1 MKIAVYTAQEEVNY
15 MPKRVLLKLS
25 GESLA
30 KEGARGVTPQA
41 LKSIALEIKSAL
53 ATKCQLAI
61 VIGGG
66 NIWRG
71 VRDGGGIIDRV
82 NADNMGM
89 LATIINAIA
98 LQSALEEI
106 NVPTRVMTAINVYQL
121 AEPFIKRK
129 AVRHLEKGRVV
140 IFAGGTGNPFFTT
153 DTAAALR
160 ASEIKADIILKAT
173 QVDGVYDSDPKK
185 NPKAKLI
192 KEITYEEAIKKGLRF
207 MDTAALAMALEN
219 KFKLCVFNLH
229 KKGNIKLAAEG
240 KKVGTMIH

>member
-1 MKIAVYTAQEEVNY
+1 

-25 GESLA
+25 GEALME
-30 KEGARGVTPQA
+30 EGSRGINPAA
-41 LKSIALEIKSAL
+41 LRSIAAEIKEAVK
-53 ATKCQLAI
+53 ATKCELAI

-82 NADNMGM
+82 NSDNMGM
-89 LATIINAIA
+89 LATIINSLA
-98 LQSALEEI
+98 LQSALEDI
-106 NVPTRVMTAINVYQL
+106 AVPTRVLTSINVYEL

-129 AVRHLEKGRVV
+129 AIRHLEKGRVV

-160 ASEIKADIILKAT
+160 ASEIKADLVLKAT
-173 QVDGVYDSDPKK
+173 QVEGVYDSDPKK

-192 KEITYEEAIKKGLRF
+192 NKISYDEAIKKGLQF
-207 MDTAALAMALEN
+207 MDTAALALCLEN
-219 KFKLCVFNLH
+219 KFSLCVFNLH
-229 KKGNIKLAAEG
+229 KKGNIKLAISG
-240 KKVGTMIH
+240 KKIGTTIY